1 MNHGTIHGRVLSIY
15 LTTRGLGFVLM
26 DAPLSPVDW
35 GTREVRGR
43 NKNAI
48 CLAKVAALLE
58 AHQPDVLVLED
69 LKGKETRRAMRIR
82 RLSLAIV
89 SLANDQAIALH
100 RLSRREVKRCFARFG
115 ARTHFEIAMA
125 IAKRIPA
132 YERFLPP
139 PRKLWMSEN
148 PRMSIFDAAAL
159 AITFFDSVS

>member
-26 DAPLSPVDW
+26 DAPLSPIDW

-69 LKGKETRRAMRIR
+69 LNGKETRRATRIR

-89 SLANDQAIALH
+89 SLANDQAITLH
-100 RLSRREVKRCFARFG
+100 RPSRREVKR
-115 ARTHFEIAMA
+115 
-125 IAKRIPA
+125 
-132 YERFLPP
+132 
-139 PRKLWMSEN
+139 
-148 PRMSIFDAAAL
+148 
-159 AITFFDSVS
+159 

>member
-1 MNHGTIHGRVLSIY
+1 MNHETIQKRVLSIY

-26 DAPLSPVDW
+26 DAPLSPIDW
-35 GTREVRGR
+35 GTREVRGK

-69 LKGKETRRAMRIR
+69 ANGKEARRATRIR
-82 RLSLAIV
+82 RLSQSID
-89 SLANDQAIALH
+89 SLANDQAISLA
-100 RLSRREVKRCFARFG
+100 RLSRREVKRCFERFG
-115 ARTHFEIAMA
+115 ARTHYEIAMA

-139 PRKLWMSEN
+139 PRKLWMSED
-148 PRMSIFDAAAL
+148 PRMSIFAAAAL
-159 AITFFDSVS
+159 AIAFFDSVS